1 MQKNIFKFIS
11 LGCFSFFILSI
22 STLAFPHKIL
32 AASGTVTVGVSD
44 YSKSFNRAK
53 SFVTEKKQ
61 KVEKAVVGGRTK
73 GSASQELYVFNSTDF
88 IGFQIMTN
96 VWGPDTSNLTVSE
109 ATEAKLVFGQGVIP
123 AMSEYIA
130 YMYQK
135 PASTQAYIADI
146 FKSAKIIP
154 PAQAQGIGFGA
165 LDPILQTWKTF
176 RNLAYLFFVLIF
188 LVIGFMIMF
197 RHKIN
202 GQTVV
207 TVQQAIPNIIVA
219 LLFVTFSYAIG
230 GLLIDAMY
238 LMMYLIIGLF
248 GGSASLINKNFLELG
263 LELVKTGGL
272 ESASLANNTIK
283 EIMNVAVVE
292 NVIGW
297 IGSLTVGIIVS
308 LAVLF
313 GVFNLFWELV
323 KSYIAIVL
331 NVAFSPMIL
340 MLGAIPGQDT
350 FKKWFQSLV
359 GNLAAFPTVLLLLVV
374 KSMITNYSI
383 QGGGFMPPFLVGQGV
398 GGAMPAIVGV
408 GMLLVIPEVVKKVKD
423 ALGAKGGVFE
433 ELGGIAGGKFAK
445 ASKIGMPV
453 GFGIS
458 GGVMGGGIGAGGGLI
473 KGILNQESG
482 EALRKRVGRSTLAGI
497 QRGGVSGA
505 MLPMV
510 PGLTK
515 EVGSRVWKQGLD
527 YASSETYGQA
537 LRKLNTKFD
546 VRVLRDLQARYDR
559 EGALK
564 GSVQTRTRSSG
575 PTAKEG
581 KDNQNKDNYGG

>member
-11 LGCFSFFILSI
+11 LGCFSFLLLSI
-22 STLAFPHKIL
+22 STFIFPHKIL
-32 AASGTVTVGVSD
+32 AAEGTVTVGVSD
-44 YSKSFNRAK
+44 YLKNFNRAE

-96 VWGPDTSNLTVSE
+96 VWGPDTSNLTSAE

-135 PASTQAYIADI
+135 PASTQAYIADV

-176 RNLAYLFFVLIF
+176 RNMAYLFFVLIF

-202 GQTVV
+202 GQAVV
-207 TVQQAIPNIIVA
+207 TIQQAIPNIIVA

-238 LMMYLIIGLF
+238 LVMYLIIGLF
-248 GGSASLINKNFLELG
+248 NGSAGLINKNFLDLG
-263 LELVKTGGL
+263 WELVVSQEGAYHSADEAIQAIVRAGGAG
-272 ESASLANNTIK
+272 E
-283 EIMNVAVVE
+283 
-292 NVIGW
+292 VISW
-297 IGSLTVGIIVS
+297 ISGLTVGVIVS

-331 NVAFSPMIL
+331 NIAFSPMIL

-374 KSMITNYSI
+374 KSMITNYGI

-445 ASKIGMPV
+445 ASKVGMPL
-453 GFGIS
+453 GLGIS